1 VEESPKK
8 EYISLFTQAYKLFSN
23 RKTLL
28 EVAVALDLRESEAA
42 KFLLRVL
49 EAKTTTQSEYC
60 LLRY

>member
-1 VEESPKK
+1 MEESPKK
-8 EYISLFTQAYKLFSN
+8 ESISLFTQAYKLFSN

-42 KFLLRVL
+42 QFYWVL

>member
-1 VEESPKK
+1 MEESPKK

-42 KFLLRVL
+42 QF
-49 EAKTTTQSEYC
+49 Y
-60 LLRY
+60 